1 MRNQELIDEL
11 MTSGRIRDQQVMLWR
26 DVAGLMAVL
35 DAIGRDGVSAVV
47 KIDGMRADAAVY
59 TVVVSGPR
67 LGEAFFRQ
75 DGSDLPQL
83 LEAAVEFYRTAVWS
97 LEPPTGPTARD

>member
-1 MRNQELIDEL
+1 MHDQELVDEL
-11 MTSGRIRDQQVMLWR
+11 VASGHVGEQQVMLWR
-26 DVAGLMAVL
+26 DVAGLMAVF

-47 KIDGMRADAAVY
+47 KIDGARPDAAMY

-75 DGSDLPQL
+75 DGSDLPAL
-83 LEAAVEFYRTAVWS
+83 LSAAIAFYRAAAWS
-97 LEPPTGPTARD
+97 GPHTG

>member
-1 MRNQELIDEL
+1 MHDRELVDEL
-11 MTSGRIRDQQVMLWR
+11 MSTGHVSEQQVSLWR
-26 DVAGLMAVL
+26 DVADLMAVF

-47 KIDGMRADAAVY
+47 KIDGSRIDGAAY

-75 DGSDLPQL
+75 DGNDLSTL
-83 LEAAVEFYRTAVWS
+83 LRAAIAFYRDTAWVNHKS
-97 LEPPTGPTARD
+97 

>member
-1 MRNQELIDEL
+1 MHDQELVDGL
-11 MTSGRIRDQQVMLWR
+11 VTSGRVREQQVTLWR
-26 DVAGLMAVL
+26 DVAGLMAAF

-47 KIDGMRADAAVY
+47 KIDGARPDAAVY

-75 DGSDLPQL
+75 DGNDLPAL
-83 LEAAVEFYRTAVWS
+83 LGAAIDFYRTAVWS
-97 LEPPTGPTARD
+97 PGSDADGSKH